1 MRKLDSLIL
10 KSFIGP
16 FFVTFFVNANSDL
29 DKLNIP
35 DGFHISIFADNLES
49 PRQIAETDNGYVI
62 AGSKKGNEIYERKL
76 YYNLN

>member
-1 MRKLDSLIL
+1 MLKFNTHPQRINRLNLIFAL
-10 KSFIGP
+10 

-35 DGFHISIFADNLES
+35 NGFHISIFADNLES

-62 AGSKKGNEIYERKL
+62 VGSKNGNDRT
-76 YYNLN
+76 